1 MMETYVGSVLIPFV
15 GKLWF
20 YQWLIVAG
28 FYLIGKGL
36 QMLAVEN
43 SRRL

>member
-1 MMETYVGSVLIPFV
+1 MFLFWIHQFICAVFV
-15 GKLWF
+15 
-20 YQWLIVAG
+20 IVG